1 MVTLPRL
8 KIHLPL
14 FAICIA
20 FLMACNSGNESIP
33 TTGGKTISPMPFN
46 MPNLIGS
53 WAREEDGKT
62 SQEIWEVNGD
72 KGWKSSSKTVD
83 EQGVLIFN
91 ESVLLEKRNEVW
103 NYCVTT
109 PGQNNNE
116 EVCFALVSC
125 NEKQMR
131 FENKAHDFPQAI
143 TYEWVDNNNLLA
155 YIEGPDGNG
164 GTMRIDFE
172 FKRE

>member
-1 MVTLPRL
+1 MITAILN
-8 KIHLPL
+8 KIPLPL
-14 FAICIA
+14 IALCCA

-46 MPNLIGS
+46 MPNMIGS
-53 WAREEDGKT
+53 WTRLEDGKT
-62 SQEIWEVNGD
+62 SQEIWEINED
-72 KGWKSSSKTVD
+72 RGWKASSKTVD
-83 EQGVLIFN
+83 QQGVIIFN
-91 ESVLLEKRNEVW
+91 ENVLLEKRNEVW

-143 TYEWVDNNNLLA
+143 TYVWVDKNNLLA
-155 YIEGPDGNG
+155 YIEGPDQHGD
-164 GTMRIDFE
+164 TIRIDFE